1 VLTKVLTDNVDAN
14 SWMHGLLD
22 ARRVG
27 AIGHSMGAWTVLGL
41 VANQCCRDPRV
52 KAAIILAGEMA
63 PAFTTKFFTSPA
75 PPILFAHARG
85 DDVVPYALG
94 KEAYLAASPPKYL
107 LTVTGNHIQP
117 FWGPSTPWGRPC
129 CR

>member
-1 VLTKVLTDNVDAN
+1 MLTKVLTDNVDAN

-63 PAFTTKFFTSPA
+63 PAFTTRYAARA
-75 PPILFAHARG
+75 PPAAATSTIRTEF
-85 DDVVPYALG
+85 DDRPALSDRRPY
-94 KEAYLAASPPKYL
+94 PD
-107 LTVTGNHIQP
+107 
-117 FWGPSTPWGRPC
+117 
-129 CR
+129 